1 VKALIVDD
9 HAAVHMQYDA
19 AVRQVYGDVE
29 VLHAMDLE
37 EAIEH
42 SRAAQS
48 LNLVLLDL
56 GLPNCEGIQAL
67 IRYRDA
73 FPESKVVVVSM
84 TKDADTIWRSI
95 EAGACGYI
103 TKDHRVP
110 QILSALS
117 VVASGRKYIPDET
130 CLEIRAWKEA
140 ASAPSAETL
149 THRQLEVLRYLGEGL
164 SNLDIAQRLGI
175 AEDTVKHHLSAI
187 YTALDVGTRTQAII
201 AAKRLGLLK
210 V

>member
-1 VKALIVDD
+1 MKALIVDD

-19 AVRQVYGDVE
+19 AVRKVYGDVE

-37 EAIEH
+37 EAIEL

-67 IRYRDA
+67 IRYHDA
-73 FPESKVVVVSM
+73 FPEARVVVVSM

-117 VVASGRKYIPDET
+117 VVASGRRYIPDET
-130 CLEIRAWKEA
+130 CFEGRTWKEVA
-140 ASAPSAETL
+140 PAPSAVKL
-149 THRQLEVLRYLGEGL
+149 TTRQLEILRLVEEGF
-164 SNLDIAQRLGI
+164 SNRETAQKLCI

-187 YTALDVGTRTQAII
+187 YAALGVSTRTQAIV
-201 AAKRLGLLK
+201 AAKRLGLMK
-210 V
+210 